1 MNTTR
6 LLENENL
13 LYYRDRVA
21 MAIYKSP
28 PLLHG
33 AVSVPSLHSIELQ
46 ITDQRVL
53 VRGFVL
59 KGIPVVEF
67 NLLYPKSAAS
77 SQSDV
82 LVKQAAFGEEWLGG
96 EYIHLTA
103 QAQEHG
109 PLRSDRLELYLYM
122 EEAERVAQ
130 IINVYLEP
138 EPLEWR

>member
-1 MNTTR
+1 MTTN
-6 LLENENL
+6 LLENESV

-21 MAIYKSP
+21 MAVYKSP

-67 NLLYPKSAAS
+67 NLLYPGTVAS
-77 SQSDV
+77 TQSDV
-82 LVKQAAFGEEWLGG
+82 LVKQVAFGEDWLGG

-109 PLRSDRLELYLYM
+109 PLRSDQLSLYLYV
-122 EEAERVAQ
+122 EDAKRVAQ

-138 EPLEWR
+138 EPVEWR